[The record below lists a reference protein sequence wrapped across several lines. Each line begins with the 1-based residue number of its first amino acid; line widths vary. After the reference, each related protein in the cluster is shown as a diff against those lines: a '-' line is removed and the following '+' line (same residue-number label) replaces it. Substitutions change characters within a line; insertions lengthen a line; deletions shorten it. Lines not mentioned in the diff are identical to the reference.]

1 MVAVSNMVDLT
12 VEDGVAILTVD
23 NPPVNALSSGVRA
36 GLSDGVAQAAADDN
50 VTAIV
55 LICAGRT
62 FIAGADINEIKDI
75 RSKDEAYEKACF
87 GQQILHQIS
96 QLPFPTLAVIN
107 GACVGGGCE
116 LALACNYRIISDDK
130 KAVIA
135 FKGFGVKNLLLRF
148 AKLKIK

>member
-55 LICAGRT
+55 LICAGLT
-62 FIAGADINEIKDI
+62 FIACADI
-75 RSKDEAYEKACF
+75 
-87 GQQILHQIS
+87 
-96 QLPFPTLAVIN
+96 T
-107 GACVGGGCE
+107 
-116 LALACNYRIISDDK
+116 
-130 KAVIA
+130 
-135 FKGFGVKNLLLRF
+135 
-148 AKLKIK
+148 